1 MPSFTSLTAGPP
13 HKRQR
18 CLQFNTVAELE
29 NSSQDYDHSPSP
41 SYSLQESQSNGA
53 PASRHR
59 SQTVSASMSDQAD
72 ELCSNANDQAASVQ
86 QKLPAGSQSH
96 ESLQVGSASRKV
108 AASSAALPALAAA
121 MGTHAPS
128 AARSAASHAAA
139 AAAAVT
145 PVTSRHISSQSG
157 TSLHT
162 PTGICLVHSFVNCLC
177 LVIPHDKPANI
188 RS

>member
-72 ELCSNANDQAASVQ
+72 ELCSNANDQAASV
-86 QKLPAGSQSH
+86 KLPAGSQPH